1 MHRYTS
7 KTGIDFIKTFEGF
20 NASVYKDV
28 AGFDTIGF
36 GHLVR
41 KGEAFPEAIS
51 EEEGEV
57 ILKKDLY
64 RAERSVLR
72 NISVPLADNQFN
84 VLVSWVFNI
93 GSGALQRSTLRMKLN
108 RGDDIDDVGDEFLK
122 WIWSGGR
129 RIKGLIR
136 RRKAERLI
144 FVGEYR
150 NV

>member
-7 KTGIDFIKTFEGF
+7 MAGTDFIKTFEGF
-20 NASVYKDV
+20 SASVYKDN
-28 AGFDTIGF
+28 AGLDTIGF

-41 KGEAFPEAIS
+41 KGEVFPETIS
-51 EEEGEV
+51 DDDAEV

-72 NISVPLADNQFN
+72 NIRIPLADNQFDA
-84 VLVSWVFNI
+84 LVSWVFNLGG
-93 GSGALQRSTLRMKLN
+93 GSLQRSTLRMKLN
-108 RGDDIDDVGDEFLK
+108 RGDAIEDVGDEFLK